1 MEMHNLNCDL
11 EDYKLNELLDLAAW
25 LHGEEFP
32 SPVIVKKKGGGGN
45 DCKPVVGG
53 KKRDYLD
60 AGSQREK
67 KNASKNGRTRK
78 GERGHVGK

>member
-1 MEMHNLNCDL
+1 MEMNNLNRDL

-32 SPVIVKKKGGGGN
+32 SPVIVKKKGSSGN
-45 DCKPVVGG
+45 DCKPVVSG
-53 KKRDYLD
+53 KERDNLD
-60 AGSQREK
+60 AGIQREK

-78 GERGHVGK
+78 RERCHVGK